1 MKRNRH
7 TQGEDSHVKTE
18 VEIGVFLPE
27 AKECLRPPEPG
38 RGKEGVFTILQRT
51 GPCQHLHFRHI
62 DSKTVRE

>member
-38 RGKEGVFTILQRT
+38 RGKEGVFYNFTKDRSLSTPSLQTYR
-51 GPCQHLHFRHI
+51 F
-62 DSKTVRE
+62 